1 MTTSPDLPPPMNH
14 VFVDFENVPHV
25 DLLVF
30 GNKISII
37 LLLGAKQTKLDADL
51 VEKLL
56 EHAGNVQIVRLET
69 FGKNAL
75 DFTLAYYL
83 GRAVL
88 ADPTGSFHIVSKDT
102 GFDPLI
108 KHLRSRNIHALRHDN
123 YTALTFSASAKPV
136 AVPVSVAVSVRT
148 PVRVPPD
155 DLLSRVLAHLR
166 KNTTNRP
173 KRQKTLVSHLLA
185 LAGKTA
191 TEADISTLIQKLI
204 KAKYLSLSD
213 KDAVAYHL

>member
-1 MTTSPDLPPPMNH
+1 MTSSSDLPPPMNH
-14 VFVDFENVPHV
+14 VFVDFENVHHV
-25 DLLVF
+25 DFTVL
-30 GNKISII
+30 GNKAVSFT
-37 LLLGAKQTKLDADL
+37 LLLGAKQTKLDVTL

-56 EHAGNVQIVRLET
+56 EHAAHVHLVRLAT
-69 FGKNAL
+69 SGKNAL

-88 ADPTGSFHIVSKDT
+88 ADPTAYFHIVSKDT

-108 KHLRSRNIHALRHDN
+108 EHLRSRHIRARRHDDYAN
-123 YTALTFSASAKPV
+123 LTFSALAKQV
-136 AVPVSVAVSVRT
+136 AVLE
-148 PVRVPPD
+148 D
-155 DLLSRVLAHLR
+155 DLLTRVLAHLR

-173 KRQKTLVSHLLA
+173 KRQKTLISHLLA